1 MMLANGTEGLPTN
14 DTEVITEV
22 ECPIWEH
29 PEDDDRLAFFKFINE
44 GVLQVII
51 SIFGIF
57 GNSLSIYILT
67 RYF

>member
-1 MMLANGTEGLPTN
+1 MMMANGTEGLPTN
-14 DTEVITEV
+14 DTEVISKV

-67 RYF
+67 RCF